1 MIAMNIL
8 WLLVAIATFFL
19 LRGRRLVTR
28 LLVSGAVF
36 LLLSVA
42 SLLAIL
48 KWGEDQPLGGSVPL
62 TKEALEQEGM
72 TQEEWE
78 EYKRSVTEEGTDPE
92 DEK

>member
-1 MIAMNIL
+1 MIAIHFL
-8 WLLVAIATFFL
+8 WLLAALVVFFML
-19 LRGRRLVTR
+19 RRLR
-28 LLVSGAVF
+28 LLTRIAISMLVF
-36 LLLSVA
+36 LVLSGLTMYFVLRWA
-42 SLLAIL
+42 
-48 KWGEDQPLGGSVPL
+48 GDPPPQGSVPL